1 MFGKSKG
8 YAGLCIEDQVLR
20 FLELNGNVEKL
31 SLVNK
36 VEVPLPQDAVKQDAV
51 SNVQLLESAFAS
63 LRTRLGNRVPSD
75 LTVGIP
81 SRDVF
86 IRIVDMPRMPLEDAK
101 NAFKWDFE
109 KHIPFSALDAVFD
122 LSEIDHPRNDDPEQM
137 KLLVAASKSR
147 TIESLSDA
155 LRRAGITA
163 GAIEPINIAM
173 FRSLTN
179 PIVPFDGGVLAI
191 FAGPETSQF
200 IVGYKDN
207 GIIYRSILGGFSLPD
222 EQFRELLARESSS
235 TLSFISAQMRGV
247 SIEKLIIAGGQ
258 DNKEPVREYLKT
270 ELSMNVEIAQPWDL
284 WGIRGAGEKPSGWDA
299 AIGLAVRN
307 LK

>member
-222 EQFRELLARESSS
+222 EQFRELLAKESSS

-258 DNKEPVREYLKT
+258 ENKEPVREYLKT

-284 WGIRGAGEKPSGWDA
+284 WGIRGAGDKPSGWDA

>member
-1 MFGKSKG
+1 MFGRSKG
-8 YAGLCIEDQVLR
+8 HAGLCIEDQVIR
-20 FLELNGNVEKL
+20 FLELSGDADKL

-36 VEVPLPQDAVKQDAV
+36 VEVPLPPDAIKQDAI
-51 SNVQLLESAFAS
+51 SNVQVLEGALSS
-63 LRTRLGNRVPSD
+63 LKTRLGNKVPSN

-86 IRIVDMPRMPLEDAK
+86 IRIIDMPRMEIEDAK
-101 NAFKWDFE
+101 NAFRWDFE

-122 LSEIDHPRNDDPEQM
+122 VAEIEHPQNQDPEQM

-147 TIESLSDA
+147 TIEVLSDT
-155 LRRAGITA
+155 LRRVGLSA

-179 PIVPFDGGVLAI
+179 PISTFEGGVLAI
-191 FAGPETSQF
+191 FVGQETSQF
-200 IVGYKDN
+200 IVGYRDN
-207 GIIYRSILGGFSLPD
+207 GIIFRSILGGSSQPT
-222 EQFRELLARESSS
+222 EQFQELLVRESSS
-235 TLSFISAQMRGV
+235 TLSFVSAQLRGLA
-247 SIEKLIIAGGQ
+247 IEKLVLAGGIE
-258 DNKEPVREYLKT
+258 DKEPFRDYLAG
-270 ELSMNVEIAQPWDL
+270 ELSMDVDIAEPWDL
-284 WGIRGAGEKPSGWDA
+284 WGIKGAGDKPCGWDA